1 MAQDQEVP
9 VYTKQPI
16 EPIGEPQK
24 IISVRELLEH
34 WLIMIVLWGLLYFQA
49 IFLAEIL
56 DRWSDPFYVSS
67 FFTDGGRLA
76 EMIAFALTVV
86 MSLYIVGVTLF
97 VLWQLIF
104 KSFKN
109 IDYQQLIRLNT
120 LALTSFVVYWVIFI
134 SFFVRI

>member
-1 MAQDQEVP
+1 MAQDQEIP

>member
-1 MAQDQEVP
+1 MTQDQEVP

>member
-1 MAQDQEVP
+1 MTQDQEVH

-34 WLIMIVLWGLLYFQA
+34 WLIMIVLWGMLYFQA

>member
-1 MAQDQEVP
+1 MTQDQEVP

-34 WLIMIVLWGLLYFQA
+34 WLIMIVLWGMLYFQA

-120 LALTSFVVYWVIFI
+120 LALTSFIVYWVIFI

>member
-1 MAQDQEVP
+1 MTQDQEVP

-34 WLIMIVLWGLLYFQA
+34 WLIMIVLWGMLYFQA